1 MLHRELWTILAH
13 CYNAFVA
20 YSISLSV
27 IHKGKRIDGNK
38 VYYIYTLLLSFLMAN
53 IFLLTLFRIGL
64 SGTTHGCWV
73 GRGKRAFLPKICH
86 TYPTMMKFSTVIPYI
101 NKIKK
106 NINHVSQTYFLLTSS
121 FFHRK
126 SAAFVISKN
135 ADAVCILIHNF

>member
-20 YSISLSV
+20 YSVSLLV

-64 SGTTHGCWV
+64 SGAAHGCWV

-106 NINHVSQTYFLLTSS
+106 TSIMCHTLTFCWHHHFFTGNQQHLLYQKIQMQ
-121 FFHRK
+121 F
-126 SAAFVISKN
+126 AF
-135 ADAVCILIHNF
+135 